1 MQRLLEIPQEVYDFL
16 RNFRLRAGDL
26 NRDSPGCLL
35 LPLRGNSPC
44 GGSKTA
50 PFTHPLPGV
59 HAPLAGISI
68 LQQTQFTH
76 HRRLLQPYT
85 KWKRPSGITA
95 KNTGPIIDT
104 LKILIGIRLLA

>member
-59 HAPLAGISI
+59 PAPLAGISI
-68 LQQTQFTH
+68 LQQTLFIYVFVCD
-76 HRRLLQPYT
+76 RFFCR
-85 KWKRPSGITA
+85 A
-95 KNTGPIIDT
+95 
-104 LKILIGIRLLA
+104 

>member
-59 HAPLAGISI
+59 PAPLAGISI
-68 LQQTQFTH
+68 LQQTHLCAVGESCLLFSREINAIYLTAFT
-76 HRRLLQPYT
+76 RRSAINILWLTLQQ
-85 KWKRPSGITA
+85 K
-95 KNTGPIIDT
+95 
-104 LKILIGIRLLA
+104 

>member
-68 LQQTQFTH
+68 LQQTLCCLCNLTGTH
-76 HRRLLQPYT
+76 ILF
-85 KWKRPSGITA
+85 
-95 KNTGPIIDT
+95 II
-104 LKILIGIRLLA
+104 KPEVSYN

>member
-26 NRDSPGCLL
+26 NRE
-35 LPLRGNSPC
+35 

-68 LQQTQFTH
+68 LQQTLYICLHTAQKKAIPFG
-76 HRRLLQPYT
+76 
-85 KWKRPSGITA
+85 GITPPA
-95 KNTGPIIDT
+95 LSAHPIQ
-104 LKILIGIRLLA
+104 IR

>member
-26 NRDSPGCLL
+26 NRE
-35 LPLRGNSPC
+35 

-59 HAPLAGISI
+59 PAPLAGISI
-68 LQQTQFTH
+68 LQQTLL
-76 HRRLLQPYT
+76 RLNREYFGKIHKKPRKFSATFKIRSYT
-85 KWKRPSGITA
+85 PAAKSGILSA
-95 KNTGPIIDT
+95 RNTRRRQ
-104 LKILIGIRLLA
+104 LIYG

>member
-44 GGSKTA
+44 GGSKSPPSHIPCQECLLHLQVFLFCNR
-50 PFTHPLPGV
+50 PFFG
-59 HAPLAGISI
+59 
-68 LQQTQFTH
+68 
-76 HRRLLQPYT
+76 
-85 KWKRPSGITA
+85 
-95 KNTGPIIDT
+95 
-104 LKILIGIRLLA
+104 

>member
-59 HAPLAGISI
+59 PTPLAGISI
-68 LQQTQFTH
+68 LQQAWHSPQDRTCGLGF
-76 HRRLLQPYT
+76 
-85 KWKRPSGITA
+85 
-95 KNTGPIIDT
+95 
-104 LKILIGIRLLA
+104 ILPFF

>member
-59 HAPLAGISI
+59 PAPLAGISI
-68 LQQTQFTH
+68 LQQTLLH
-76 HRRLLQPYT
+76 HMVFSSRLRYSPGVMPVCFLNSLE
-85 KWKRPSGITA
+85 K
-95 KNTGPIIDT
+95 
-104 LKILIGIRLLA
+104 

>member
-1 MQRLLEIPQEVYDFL
+1 MQRLREIPQEVYDFL

-59 HAPLAGISI
+59 PAPLAGVSI
-68 LQQTQFTH
+68 LQQTLFWIGTQRNVFQKSKSVEKI
-76 HRRLLQPYT
+76 RR
-85 KWKRPSGITA
+85 
-95 KNTGPIIDT
+95 KNIDCFV
-104 LKILIGIRLLA
+104 KIVDNCEDICNG

>member
-26 NRDSPGCLL
+26 NRE
-35 LPLRGNSPC
+35 

-68 LQQTQFTH
+68 LQQTHAIFRVSSGVPCPPAAVRIAPVF
-76 HRRLLQPYT
+76 RR
-85 KWKRPSGITA
+85 
-95 KNTGPIIDT
+95 
-104 LKILIGIRLLA
+104 

>member
-26 NRDSPGCLL
+26 NRE
-35 LPLRGNSPC
+35 

-59 HAPLAGISI
+59 PAPLAGISI
-68 LQQTQFTH
+68 LQQILCYLTIYQIRQDATCAIPTQW
-76 HRRLLQPYT
+76 Q
-85 KWKRPSGITA
+85 
-95 KNTGPIIDT
+95 
-104 LKILIGIRLLA
+104 

>member
-59 HAPLAGISI
+59 PAPLAGISI
-68 LQQTQFTH
+68 LQQTLCYLTIYQ
-76 HRRLLQPYT
+76 
-85 KWKRPSGITA
+85 
-95 KNTGPIIDT
+95 
-104 LKILIGIRLLA
+104 IRQDATCAIPMQWQ

>member
-26 NRDSPGCLL
+26 NRE
-35 LPLRGNSPC
+35 

-59 HAPLAGISI
+59 PAPLAGISI
-68 LQQTQFTH
+68 LQQTLLH
-76 HRRLLQPYT
+76 HMVFSSRLRYSPGVMPVCFLNSLE
-85 KWKRPSGITA
+85 K
-95 KNTGPIIDT
+95 
-104 LKILIGIRLLA
+104 

>member
-26 NRDSPGCLL
+26 NRDSPDCLL

-50 PFTHPLPGV
+50 PPSHIPCQECLLPLQV
-59 HAPLAGISI
+59 FL
-68 LQQTQFTH
+68 FCN
-76 HRRLLQPYT
+76 
-85 KWKRPSGITA
+85 RPFFG
-95 KNTGPIIDT
+95 
-104 LKILIGIRLLA
+104 

>member
-59 HAPLAGISI
+59 PAPLAGISI
-68 LQQTQFTH
+68 LRFSRNPVVPYIFQTVRQ
-76 HRRLLQPYT
+76 
-85 KWKRPSGITA
+85 
-95 KNTGPIIDT
+95 
-104 LKILIGIRLLA
+104 IGIGLILA

>member
-1 MQRLLEIPQEVYDFL
+1 MQRLLEIPQEVCDFL

-44 GGSKTA
+44 GGSETA

-59 HAPLAGISI
+59 PAPLAGISI
-68 LQQTQFTH
+68 LQQTLFLRSMVWCPGEKCDKP
-76 HRRLLQPYT
+76 RRF
-85 KWKRPSGITA
+85 WE
-95 KNTGPIIDT
+95 
-104 LKILIGIRLLA
+104 

>member
-59 HAPLAGISI
+59 PAPLAGISI
-68 LQQTQFTH
+68 LQQAVLLRCDPH
-76 HRRLLQPYT
+76 MPLSGRLRYSPGVMPVCFLNSLE
-85 KWKRPSGITA
+85 K
-95 KNTGPIIDT
+95 
-104 LKILIGIRLLA
+104 